1 MRAFEFLSEGFE
13 GIPDYKTM
21 PAYKLKRASKGKHK
35 FFLPTDTPVPAG
47 VLALD
52 EYKLDNEKGLG
63 VVPNNMGGNP
73 DYFGIRVMMKPSTF
87 HKLALPL
94 PKENRSDG
102 YKDLVNK
109 VANDVPIASPFLSI
123 TIPDEWEDG
132 DTSRPAKVNGHE
144 GRHRM
149 HAVKDVDGDVP
160 VEVHIWGK
168 FERSEMRRRHLTDE
182 MIKEILKGLIDEKG
196 DAYITDIGT

>member
-1 MRAFEFLSEGFE
+1 MQ
-13 GIPDYKTM
+13 GINMKKYLRQLESYSLYM
-21 PAYKLKRASKGKHK
+21 NVSLKEAHFIHWCVKGH
-35 FFLPTDTPVPAG
+35 L
-47 VLALD
+47 
-52 EYKLDNEKGLG
+52 
-63 VVPNNMGGNP
+63 
-73 DYFGIRVMMKPSTF
+73 
-87 HKLALPL
+87 
-94 PKENRSDG
+94 
-102 YKDLVNK
+102 
-109 VANDVPIASPFLSI
+109 
-123 TIPDEWEDG
+123 IPDEWEDG